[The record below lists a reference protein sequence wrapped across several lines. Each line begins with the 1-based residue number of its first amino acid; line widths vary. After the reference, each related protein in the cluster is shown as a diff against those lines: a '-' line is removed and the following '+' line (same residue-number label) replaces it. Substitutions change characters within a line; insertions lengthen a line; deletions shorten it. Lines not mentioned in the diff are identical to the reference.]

1 MSLEVSSRHVR
12 ILRTGERGGP
22 RLSFMA
28 SELLRWLSA
37 LPQLSQAQAAH
48 SPLAPHARRRVA
60 AVLGPY
66 QLQLVLKQCCLAKK
80 LAKVQNIVEFINDSV
95 LSSQR
100 RSSFRRCP
108 EQMHSIRFSRFF
120 QSLFLGLFQSVL
132 ILIQVIV
139 INRMSQTFLTNR
151 ISESLPVF
159 VTLWNF
165 VLK

>member
-37 LPQLSQAQAAH
+37 LPQSQAQAAH
-48 SPLAPHARRRVA
+48 SPLAPWR
-60 AVLGPY
+60 GGG
-66 QLQLVLKQCCLAKK
+66 
-80 LAKVQNIVEFINDSV
+80 
-95 LSSQR
+95 QR
-100 RSSFRRCP
+100 RYQGPIALACP
-108 EQMHSIRFSRFF
+108 QAMLPGKKVGKSAKHSRVHKRLSTEQLATVLLPPPSRVDAQYQIFPFFLSLFLFF
-120 QSLFLGLFQSVL
+120 QSAL

-165 VLK
+165 GLQ

>member
-37 LPQLSQAQAAH
+37 LPQSQAQAAY
-48 SPLAPHARRRVA
+48 SQPTSAMARRRLA
-60 AVLGPY
+60 SVLGPY

-80 LAKVQNIVEFINDSV
+80 LAKVQNIVEFINDLV

-100 RSSFRRCP
+100 RSSFRRSK
-108 EQMHSIRFSRFF
+108 QMHSIRFSPVFF
-120 QSLFLGLFQSVL
+120 CHFFWVFFQSVL

-139 INRMSQTFLTNR
+139 IKRMSQTFLTDR

-159 VTLWNF
+159 VTLWKF